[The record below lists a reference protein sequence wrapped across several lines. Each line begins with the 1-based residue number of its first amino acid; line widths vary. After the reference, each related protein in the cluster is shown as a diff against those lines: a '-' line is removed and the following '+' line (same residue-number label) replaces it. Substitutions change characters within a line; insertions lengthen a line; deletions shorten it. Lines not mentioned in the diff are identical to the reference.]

1 MSTFVDPT
9 SSLVEYC
16 EIMSGTFADLAEP
29 YYDKMVSYCQSKLW
43 HQLTLLVLEFFAAKN
58 TLRVVDA
65 KDGAAS
71 TSNTFLGVYNHIVLK
86 VAAKLNPLALARMA
100 AEVAYL
106 SLDSQVL
113 PSGVAES
120 EAAMA
125 TSKKLLQDLL
135 PKTEQPATLY
145 LQSKLALL
153 QMKGKTTPPEEL
165 PKIYSTIKSNATL
178 LHQLMMPDT
187 PEAILVHSA
196 HYQMSM
202 TYFKLMGPPEAFYE
216 EAIRYLNYYQ
226 PDLTSLTAQQEQH
239 QLAVDLCLAALVG
252 DGVYNLGQ
260 VVTNPILKCLANT
273 PEHWLVDLLSACSM
287 GSVAEFKAC
296 VNTKYST
303 QIAAQPAL
311 VNMGTKMQEKMT
323 LLSLVQMVFER
334 PSSERTL
341 SFEDIA
347 ARLDISMEQVEWVI
361 MRAFSVNLMQGSMD
375 QVDGIVHVTWI
386 LPRVLDATQLSDL
399 ATRFGEWGTNV
410 SATKDYMQQQNPAL
424 TA

>member
-1 MSTFVDPT
+1 
-9 SSLVEYC
+9 
-16 EIMSGTFADLAEP
+16 
-29 YYDKMVSYCQSKLW
+29 
-43 HQLTLLVLEFFAAKN
+43 
-58 TLRVVDA
+58 
-65 KDGAAS
+65 
-71 TSNTFLGVYNHIVLK
+71 
-86 VAAKLNPLALARMA
+86 
-100 AEVAYL
+100 
-106 SLDSQVL
+106 
-113 PSGVAES
+113 
-120 EAAMA
+120 
-125 TSKKLLQDLL
+125 
-135 PKTEQPATLY
+135 
-145 LQSKLALL
+145 
-153 QMKGKTTPPEEL
+153 
-165 PKIYSTIKSNATL
+165 
-178 LHQLMMPDT
+178 
-187 PEAILVHSA
+187 
-196 HYQMSM
+196 
-202 TYFKLMGPPEAFYE
+202 
-216 EAIRYLNYYQ
+216 
-226 PDLTSLTAQQEQH
+226 
-239 QLAVDLCLAALVG
+239 
-252 DGVYNLGQ
+252 
-260 VVTNPILKCLANT
+260 
-273 PEHWLVDLLSACSM
+273 M